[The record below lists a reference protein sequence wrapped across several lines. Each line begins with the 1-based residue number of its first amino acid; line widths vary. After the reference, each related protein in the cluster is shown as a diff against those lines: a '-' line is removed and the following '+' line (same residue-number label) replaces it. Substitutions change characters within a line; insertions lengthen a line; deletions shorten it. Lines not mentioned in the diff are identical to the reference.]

1 MNRHLA
7 LLLAVAS
14 LAPAVASAQNAPVD
28 AEARAAFER
37 GMAETTANR
46 YASAVAA
53 FEESYR
59 LRPVAVVLFNLAA
72 AYSRMG
78 RDQLAIAT
86 YERYLTEG
94 GDRVA
99 ADRVQWV
106 RTRIAELRRSLPV
119 VVLQL
124 RPATATITVDGRP
137 QEVTG
142 GEIALDPGNHL
153 LVASAPGHAPQQR
166 DLHLAPAARVTWDA
180 QLEPTAVEPAPAI
193 ATAATTAPLAL
204 RPAATPHPASEPDA
218 PSASSP
224 GITSRWWFWTGAGL
238 VLAGAA
244 TAIVLGA
251 TGAFTTTEG
260 PVGDTAYD
268 VNTLRLR

>member
-7 LLLAVAS
+7 LLLAVAA
-14 LAPAVASAQNAPVD
+14 LTPAVASAQTAPTD

-59 LRPVAVVLFNLAA
+59 LRPVAVVLFNLAG

-78 RDQLAIAT
+78 RHQQSIAT

-99 ADRVQWV
+99 AERVQWV
-106 RTRIAELRRSLPV
+106 RARIAELRSSLPV

-124 RPATATITVDGRP
+124 RPANVAITVDGRP
-137 QEVTG
+137 QVVTG
-142 GEIALDPGNHL
+142 GEVTLDPGNHL

-166 DLHLAPAARVTWDA
+166 DLHLAPGTRITWNA
-180 QLEPTAVEPAPAI
+180 QLEPTAVEATPA
-193 ATAATTAPLAL
+193 TAPLAL
-204 RPAATPHPASEPDA
+204 RAAVTPHPASAPDA
-218 PSASSP
+218 PVASSP
-224 GITSRWWFWTGAGL
+224 GITSRWWFWTGLGVVVAGGT
-238 VLAGAA
+238 VLA
-244 TAIVLGA
+244 LGLSG
-251 TGAFTTTEG
+251 TFDTTQA
-260 PVGDTAYD
+260 PVPGTAYD
-268 VNTLRLR
+268 VSAVRW

>member
-7 LLLAVAS
+7 LLLAVAA
-14 LAPAVASAQNAPVD
+14 LTPAVASAQTAPTD

-99 ADRVQWV
+99 AERVQWV
-106 RTRIAELRRSLPV
+106 RARIAELRSSLPV

-124 RPATATITVDGRP
+124 RPANVAITVDGRP
-137 QEVTG
+137 QVVTG
-142 GEIALDPGNHL
+142 GEVTLDPGNHL

-166 DLHLAPAARVTWDA
+166 DLHLAPGTRITWNA
-180 QLEPTAVEPAPAI
+180 QLEPTAVEATPA
-193 ATAATTAPLAL
+193 TAPLAL
-204 RPAATPHPASEPDA
+204 RSAVTPHPASEPDA
-218 PSASSP
+218 PAASSP

-238 VLAGAA
+238 ILAGAT
-244 TAIVLGA
+244 TAVVLGA